1 MQNKNIPGNHLES
14 NLKLKIKQLMNF
26 HCNSIGFSLVDESL
40 CFSAKTYQH
49 WYFPTVKHLSL

>member
-14 NLKLKIKQLMNF
+14 NLKLIIKRLMKF
-26 HCNSIGFSLVDESL
+26 RCNSIGFSLVGESL
-40 CFSAKTYQH
+40 CFSTKTYQH